1 MIQLFDF
8 TQKNKTW
15 HTIVTNGTC
24 WQKNIFVYDIPQIW
38 VNDTI
43 IQFVHLFERSREYDS
58 CLSTSNCKMSFG
70 PLDNA
75 WTYTGELLIMARFLS
90 QCNIVKRAS
99 EADFFVVPFPFAM
112 WQVAGWHTRRHFPNI
127 VADMKKYLIHLND
140 KTASRHVFFDTNDSR
155 FIVVNDLSPL
165 VIHSTVVHLGD
176 DKWISH
182 GLNRKQYFSRSVVV
196 PYRTS
201 TIKETFSSKRNILLF
216 GAINTKRH
224 AVRKK
229 ILQVFE
235 NMTEKGV
242 IVKEM
247 NTFKNLQNTGLM
259 MTNSKYCICPSGDA
273 PSFTQRFY
281 SSVLK
286 GCLPIRVDPYDRLP
300 VSPYR
305 YPFDWLIDWKT
316 FGITYKSSEIHK
328 ILPDLYNLEEKGF
341 SDKFRRHIS
350 NRVNSLSYD
359 ISNDMDASQT
369 ALQEIVTYRE

>member
-1 MIQLFDF
+1 
-8 TQKNKTW
+8 
-15 HTIVTNGTC
+15 
-24 WQKNIFVYDIPQIW
+24 
-38 VNDTI
+38 
-43 IQFVHLFERSREYDS
+43 
-58 CLSTSNCKMSFG
+58 
-70 PLDNA
+70 
-75 WTYTGELLIMARFLS
+75 
-90 QCNIVKRAS
+90 
-99 EADFFVVPFPFAM
+99 
-112 WQVAGWHTRRHFPNI
+112 
-127 VADMKKYLIHLND
+127 
-140 KTASRHVFFDTNDSR
+140 
-155 FIVVNDLSPL
+155 
-165 VIHSTVVHLGD
+165 
-176 DKWISH
+176 
-182 GLNRKQYFSRSVVV
+182 
-196 PYRTS
+196 
-201 TIKETFSSKRNILLF
+201 
-216 GAINTKRH
+216 
-224 AVRKK
+224 
-229 ILQVFE
+229 
-235 NMTEKGV
+235 
-242 IVKEM
+242 M